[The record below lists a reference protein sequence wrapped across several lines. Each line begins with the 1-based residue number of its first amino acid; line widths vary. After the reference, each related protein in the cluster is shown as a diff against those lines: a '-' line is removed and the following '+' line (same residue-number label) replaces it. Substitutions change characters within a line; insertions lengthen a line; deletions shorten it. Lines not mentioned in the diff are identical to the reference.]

1 MIVVALLMAM
11 AAADGPTNASV
22 QSVDAPPEATPRSK
36 EDPNKIKCVRQAP
49 TGTRFEKRI
58 CKTMYEWDRQG
69 KQARSDLKQIQD
81 RPMVKL
87 CPLAGCGP

>member
-1 MIVVALLMAM
+1 MLAALALLLAM
-11 AAADGPTNASV
+11 AGADGPTASLERV
-22 QSVDAPPEATPRSK
+22 NAPPDEARQSK
-36 EDPNKIKCVRQAP
+36 EDPNKIKCIRQAP

-58 CKTMYEWDRQG
+58 CKTVYEWDRQG

-87 CPLAGCGP
+87 CPPAGCD